1 MRILFWNLGYGRGHT
16 GPWWDYVFRA
26 HRFFFLS
33 VDTQVRFVDAV
44 ARVVE
49 RERPDVFSFAEIS
62 IGDIWNQHYDQFQAL
77 LERLPEGRVCQ
88 RVLSKYGES
97 VLNGIPFHR
106 GNSNGVISF
115 VPSTLSEWYLEGSR
129 KKLVIEACVPGLRI
143 LTVHL
148 PLVTRHREA
157 QLRELAAYVRDCPD
171 DVVVCGDFN
180 LFGGIDELAF
190 LQAEA
195 GLSVVPGVA
204 PTYPTAAPSVALDVA
219 LYRFSDSG
227 RAPHLRVLD
236 DRASDHLPILVE
248 WA

>member
-16 GPWWDYVFRA
+16 GPWWDYAVHA

-33 VDTQVRFVDAV
+33 TVSQTRFIDAV

-62 IGDIWNQHYDQFQAL
+62 TGDVWNQRYDQFQAL

-88 RVLSKYGES
+88 QALSKYGES

-115 VPSTLSEWYLEGSR
+115 VPSELSEWYLEGSR
-129 KKLVIEACVPGLRI
+129 KKLVLETRVPGLRI

-148 PLVTRHREA
+148 PLVTRHREV
-157 QLRELAAYVRDCPD
+157 QLRELAAYVRSCQD

-180 LFGGIDELAF
+180 LFGGLDELAF

-204 PTYPTAAPSVALDVA
+204 PTYPTAAPSIALDVA
-219 LYRFSDSG
+219 LYRFSDAEKVPG
-227 RAPHLRVLD
+227 LRVLG
-236 DRASDHLPILVE
+236 DRSSDHLPILVE
-248 WA
+248 WV